1 MNRRLFNR
9 SGLLALAAVPALAL
23 PNAATAADPP
33 AGSRPHRIVIHVG
46 GSTATEMNTALNNIL
61 NAHDYYSALGQPVAI
76 ELVANGPGYAM
87 LREDV
92 SPVKARLAEMHKT
105 LPAVVFSACQ
115 NSRAAVAKAEGKTME
130 QIVQVP
136 EATDVPAGIVRLNE
150 LQEQGWSYV
159 RV

>member
-9 SGLLALAAVPALAL
+9 SGLLALVAAPAI
-23 PNAATAADPP
+23 ATAAEAP
-33 AGSRPHRIVIHVG
+33 AGPRRHRLVIHVG
-46 GSTATEMNTALNNIL
+46 GGSTSEMNTALSNIL
-61 NAHDYYSALGQPVAI
+61 NVAEYYSARGQTAAI

-87 LREDV
+87 LREDI
-92 SPVKARLAEMHKT
+92 SPVKARLAEVHKK

-115 NSRAAVAKAEGKTME
+115 NSRAAVAKTEGKTLE

-159 RV
+159 RA